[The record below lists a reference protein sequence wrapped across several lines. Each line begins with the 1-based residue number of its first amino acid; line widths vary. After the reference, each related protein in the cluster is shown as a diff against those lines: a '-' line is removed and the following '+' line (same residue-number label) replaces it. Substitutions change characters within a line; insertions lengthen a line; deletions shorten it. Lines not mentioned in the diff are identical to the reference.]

1 MLPLYSFPCYYLGEW
16 VGLSTSLRLWYYS
29 CITVGMALYDDA
41 RFVLSHVRHSFVT
54 CDDTGLCELALL
66 SDADIRV
73 AWPQQATSQV
83 TTDLAAEAEQLQLQ
97 QQQEMSQ
104 SYDIVS
110 EMEFIGAHRR
120 RSNTAQRL
128 ERLKKERRLQGK
140 LRHVVWKDQPAKE
153 LSASEL
159 DAYFPRK
166 DVGRRSGKW
175 SPPADGEATKR
186 SSALTRQLEQFPV
199 APNNPFNEYTR
210 FDGKVSEPAHRRI
223 NIFMSML
230 PPEERGFPIVVSALP
245 GARIQDLI
253 GLVCWHYTNEGRSP
267 KLRPSVSQYCLRIAE
282 ESGEIDED
290 FPPLDPREPVTKFEF
305 PYLALAEV
313 EREDF
318 PTGPLLTFH
327 TKDGFTKVQI
337 PSLDA
342 TLREVLD
349 QMLKKRKGLLRSLGP
364 EFHVED
370 YREVGIPIDLDT
382 TIRTSGT
389 LEFTLVSE
397 DAVLSRTQ
405 PDDYPDRDMTAME
418 AHLYQAFNVAL
429 VPRIGRNTEVQLGI
443 SGEKVEITPLHQK
456 PKNRLWSWQPKAVTH
471 NMNEIAACEFVHRK
485 HSMGSPEKCVVKVVY
500 LSGGEFKNHVFE
512 TDPGTASVIRNKL
525 GYILVMRTSPARTQY
540 LALKERKL
548 LRKQSSFLLP
558 S

>member
-1 MLPLYSFPCYYLGEW
+1 
-16 VGLSTSLRLWYYS
+16 
-29 CITVGMALYDDA
+29 MALYDDA

-210 FDGKVSEPAHRRI
+210 FDGK
-223 NIFMSML
+223 
-230 PPEERGFPIVVSALP
+230 
-245 GARIQDLI
+245 DLI

>member
-1 MLPLYSFPCYYLGEW
+1 
-16 VGLSTSLRLWYYS
+16 
-29 CITVGMALYDDA
+29 MALYDDV

-54 CDDTGLCELALL
+54 CDDTGLCELAML
-66 SDADIRV
+66 SDADARA
-73 AWPQQATSQV
+73 AWPQPPQV

-140 LRHVVWKDQPAKE
+140 LRHIVWKDQSPKQ
-153 LSASEL
+153 LSALEV
-159 DAYFPRK
+159 DTYFPRK
-166 DVGRRSGKW
+166 ESAARRS
-175 SPPADGEATKR
+175 ADGGATQQR
-186 SSALTRQLEQFPV
+186 SSALARQLEKFPV

-223 NIFMSML
+223 NVFMSML
-230 PPEERGFPIVVSALP
+230 PPDERGFPIMVSALP
-245 GARIQDLI
+245 GARIHDLI

-267 KLRPSVSQYCLRIAE
+267 KLKPSVSHYCLRIAE

-290 FPPLDPREPVTKFEF
+290 FPALDPREPVTKFEF
-305 PYLALAEV
+305 PFLALAEV
-313 EREDF
+313 EKEDF
-318 PTGPLLTFH
+318 PMGPLLTFH

-370 YREVGIPIDLDT
+370 YKEVGIPIDLDS

-397 DAVLSRTQ
+397 DAALSASQ
-405 PDDYPDRDMTAME
+405 PDDYADRDMTAME

-429 VPRIGRNTEVQLGI
+429 VPRIGRNTQVQLGI
-443 SGEKVEITPLHQK
+443 SGEKVEITPLHHK
-456 PKNRLWSWQPKAVTH
+456 TKNRLWTWQPKAVTH

-485 HSMGSPEKCVVKVVY
+485 HSVGSLERCVVKVVY

-512 TDPGTASVIRNKL
+512 TDPSTASVIRSKL
-525 GYILVMRTSPARTQY
+525 GYILVMRTSLARTQY

-548 LRKQSSFLLP
+548 LRKQASFLLP

>member
-1 MLPLYSFPCYYLGEW
+1 
-16 VGLSTSLRLWYYS
+16 
-29 CITVGMALYDDA
+29 MALYDDV

-66 SDADIRV
+66 SDADIRA
-73 AWPQQATSQV
+73 AWSQPATSQV

-120 RSNTAQRL
+120 FN
-128 ERLKKERRLQGK
+128 ERTC
-140 LRHVVWKDQPAKE
+140 
-153 LSASEL
+153 SASEV

-166 DVGRRSGKW
+166 DTGGTVRRSGKW
-175 SPPADGEATKR
+175 SSPVDGEAPQR
-186 SSALTRQLEQFPV
+186 SSALARQLEQFPV

-223 NIFMSML
+223 NIYMSML
-230 PPEERGFPIVVSALP
+230 PPEERGFPIAVSALP

-318 PTGPLLTFH
+318 PAGPLLTFH

-342 TLREVLD
+342 TLRDVLD

-397 DAVLSRTQ
+397 DAVLSATQ
-405 PDDYPDRDMTAME
+405 PDDYADRDMTAME

-456 PKNRLWSWQPKAVTH
+456 AKNRLWSWQPKAVTH

-512 TDPGTASVIRNKL
+512 TDPGTGICDPEQAGLHPRH
-525 GYILVMRTSPARTQY
+525 AH
-540 LALKERKL
+540 
-548 LRKQSSFLLP
+548 QSSTYSVPGTKGAKVAPQASLLP
-558 S
+558 AA

>member
-1 MLPLYSFPCYYLGEW
+1 
-16 VGLSTSLRLWYYS
+16 
-29 CITVGMALYDDA
+29 MALYDDV

-66 SDADIRV
+66 SDADARA
-73 AWPQQATSQV
+73 AWPQASAPQV

-140 LRHVVWKDQPAKE
+140 LRHVVWKEQPAKE
-153 LSASEL
+153 LSASEV
-159 DAYFPRK
+159 DTYFPRK
-166 DVGRRSGKW
+166 ETGAAASHSSKW
-175 SPPADGEATKR
+175 ASPADGEATHR
-186 SSALTRQLEQFPV
+186 SSALARQLEAFPV

-210 FDGKVSEPAHRRI
+210 FDGKVSEPVHRRI
-223 NIFMSML
+223 SVFLSML
-230 PPEERGFPIVVSALP
+230 PVESRAFPIVVSALP

-253 GLVCWHYTNEGRSP
+253 GLVCWQYTNEGRSP

-290 FPPLDPREPVTKFEF
+290 FPALDPREPVTKFEF
-305 PYLALAEV
+305 PFLALAEV

-318 PTGPLLTFH
+318 PMGPLLTFH

-337 PSLDA
+337 PSADA

-364 EFHVED
+364 EFHVEN

-382 TIRTSGT
+382 TIRMSNTH
-389 LEFTLVSE
+389 EFTLVSE
-397 DAVLSRTQ
+397 DVLVSASQ
-405 PDDYPDRDMTAME
+405 PDDWADRDMTAME

-456 PKNRLWSWQPKAVTH
+456 TKSRIWTWQPKAVTL

-485 HSMGSPEKCVVKVVY
+485 HSMGSPEKSVVKVVY
-500 LSGGEFKNHVFE
+500 LSGGEFKHHVFE

-525 GYILVMRTSPARTQY
+525 GYILIMRTSPARTQY
-540 LALKERKL
+540 LAVKERKL
-548 LRKQSSFLLP
+548 LRKQASFLLP